1 MQNEIK
7 KAYRVLLLSAA
18 QLPPPPPPPLD
29 EMLAHHK
36 VKHCRTNPG
45 TQLYIW
51 VNGDNLWLKERKVKT
66 RQGLLPR
73 FPDMKS
79 NGQLLVSNL
88 QITIA
93 MSLVRTGGGSLA
105 AYSGNEFCQHF
116 SSCGSRS
123 TITDSLLRES
133 YLFLRIAQLYHHL
146 HTHSF

>member
-1 MQNEIK
+1 M
-7 KAYRVLLLSAA
+7 A
-18 QLPPPPPPPLD
+18 
-29 EMLAHHK
+29 
-36 VKHCRTNPG
+36 
-45 TQLYIW
+45 
-51 VNGDNLWLKERKVKT
+51 KERKVKT

-79 NGQLLVSNL
+79 NGRLLVSKL

-93 MSLVRTGGGSLA
+93 LSLVWAVGGSLA
-105 AYSGNEFCQHF
+105 AYSGKEFCQLF
-116 SSCGSRS
+116 SSYGSRS

>member
-1 MQNEIK
+1 MQNEVK
-7 KAYRVLLLSAA
+7 KAHRVLLLSA
-18 QLPPPPPPPLD
+18 PPPLD
-29 EMLAHHK
+29 EMLVHHK
-36 VKHCRTNPG
+36 VKHCRTNSG

-79 NGQLLVSNL
+79 NGRLLVSKL

-93 MSLVRTGGGSLA
+93 LSLVRAGRGRLA
-105 AYSGNEFCQHF
+105 AYSGKEFCQLF
-116 SSCGSRS
+116 SSCVSRS

-133 YLFLRIAQLYHHL
+133 YRFLRIAQLYHHL
-146 HTHSF
+146 HTHLF